1 MKDGNGFNDNDNNE
15 EFEDLSPQIRRF
27 EDMIRGNANY
37 FFDVDVFEAIIDHY
51 LDTNNIKSALKGISI
66 AISQHPNA
74 VPILLRKAE
83 IHASAGKLN
92 KSLEILA
99 RAESLEPFNA
109 DVYILRGSIFSQ
121 LRDHEEAVRNLK
133 LAIKHSDDQPDDLYV
148 DLAFEYESL
157 KKWDKAIGSLMKAL
171 ELNKENEAA
180 LFELSYCY
188 EMCGMPE
195 KSIDFFNKFIDDN
208 PYSFTAWY
216 NLGNS
221 YIRRGLFEKAI
232 EAFDFCITINESFS
246 SAYFNKANAYV
257 QMERYHEA
265 IDCYAET
272 FLYEEPQAV
281 TYCYIGECFEKL
293 EMAEQAYE
301 NFLKASEIDPELA
314 DSWLGMG
321 IALSMMGAHTEAV
334 NFIEK
339 AIHIDEKN
347 PDFWF
352 IFGEVLEKA
361 DMIEDALRA
370 YLKAIELDPHNID
383 LLLDYTNFLYE
394 HFSAETAIETMQQII
409 LKIGKV
415 PDLMYRMVAYLIFG
429 GRKAEAITQMEE
441 ALQVNYD
448 AHKKLFTYFPEIQN
462 LSAITELTELYRKK

>member
-1 MKDGNGFNDNDNNE
+1 MKEGNGFNDNDQNE
-15 EFEDLSPQIRRF
+15 EFEDLKPQIKRF
-27 EDMIRGNANY
+27 EDMIAGSANY

-51 LDTNNIKSALKGISI
+51 LENNNIKAALKGISI

-83 IHASAGKLN
+83 IHASSGKLN
-92 KSLEILA
+92 KSLEILS
-99 RAESLEPFNA
+99 RVESIEPFN
-109 DVYILRGSIFSQ
+109 DEVYILRAGIFSQ
-121 LRDHEEAVRNLK
+121 LRDHDEAIKNLK
-133 LAIKHSDDQPDDLYV
+133 LAIKYTQEKPDDLFV
-148 DLAFEYESL
+148 DLAFEYESQ
-157 KKWDKAIGSLMKAL
+157 KKWEKAIASLMKAL
-171 ELNKENEAA
+171 EINKENEAA

-195 KSIDFFNKFIDDN
+195 KSIDFFNQFIDDN

-221 YIRRGLFEKAI
+221 YIRRSLYEKAI
-232 EAFDFCITINESFS
+232 EAFDFCITINETFS

-257 QMERYHEA
+257 QLERYHEA

-272 FLYEEPQAV
+272 FLYEEPQAI

-301 NFLKASEIDPELA
+301 NFLKASETDPELA
-314 DSWLGMG
+314 DAWLGMG
-321 IALSMMGAHTEAV
+321 IALSMMGAHIEAV

-339 AIHIDEKN
+339 AVSLDEKN

-352 IFGEVLEKA
+352 IFGEILEKA
-361 DMIEDALRA
+361 EMIEDALRA
-370 YLKAIELDPHNID
+370 YLKAVELDPNNID

-394 HFSAETAIETMQQII
+394 HFSPDLAIETLEQLLI
-409 LKIGKV
+409 KTGKHH
-415 PDLMYRMVAYLIFG
+415 DLVYRMVAYLIFG
-429 GRKAEAITQMEE
+429 GRKTQAISQMEE
-441 ALQVNYD
+441 ALQLNYEG
-448 AHKKLFTYFPEIQN
+448 HKKLFTYFPEIQKVQ
-462 LSAITELTELYRKK
+462 AIADLVEHYKK